1 MLINILLSNVAD
13 VSGYTPG
20 GNFSR
25 FTPDSK
31 YYKVFDTDQIDWLS
45 FRKTTQD
52 GGIPVTTFNYTE
64 NGVSLPYSTFISQ
77 GSIAKAAGA
86 TTPGIASY
94 DPNIYITSNVN
105 LGHNINI
112 SSQGAG
118 PWSNSFASYN
128 PTLNGQGV
136 SIVPASWS
144 IDIIQPL
151 AGVSITLGTLGGA
164 NTPTAVSAPFSWVTG
179 TTTGLFIF
187 QVNATSV
194 DGLTTNQVFIWNI
207 FNQ

>member
-45 FRKTTQD
+45 FRTTTQD

-77 GSIAKAAGA
+77 GSIANGSGA

-94 DPNIYITSNVN
+94 DPNIYITSNQS
-105 LGHNINI
+105 LGHNINV
-112 SSQGAG
+112 SSRGSG
-118 PWSNSFASYN
+118 SSNSFASYD
-128 PTLNGQGV
+128 PTLTTSGV
-136 SIVPASWS
+136 EIVQSSWS

-151 AGVSITLGTLGGA
+151 AGTSISLRPLV
-164 NTPTAVSAPFSWVTG
+164 TPYTKGFQFVTG

-194 DGLTTNQVFIWNI
+194 DGLTTNQVFIWNVYD
-207 FNQ
+207 Q